1 MNPRKAIAPWIFV
14 VALVAGFAGGV
25 RGTDKEKGKTVLNVG
40 DKAPSFVVHDD
51 EGNIFN
57 SADHVGK
64 KVIVLF
70 FFPAAMT
77 GG

>member
-1 MNPRKAIAPWIFV
+1 MKSGKAMVLCLTASVLIAGLAV
-14 VALVAGFAGGV
+14 GV
-25 RGTDKEKGKTVLNVG
+25 RGADKEKGKTVLNVG
-40 DKAPSFVVHDD
+40 DRAPSFVVHDD
-51 EGNIFN
+51 EGKIFN

>member
-1 MNPRKAIAPWIFV
+1 MKAGKAIV
-14 VALVAGFAGGV
+14 LCLVTSALIALSVGEV
-25 RGTDKEKGKTVLNVG
+25 RGDEKEKGKAVLSAG

-51 EGNIFN
+51 EGKLFN

-70 FFPAAMT
+70 FYPAAMT